1 MPSRLPSGR
10 SRDAMSLRIALV
22 TGASRGMGR
31 AIALR
36 LAEDVSGVAVH
47 YLTRREEA
55 QELAAAIREKGKLS
69 AVFRADLT
77 KKAQAAGL
85 IKKVEERF
93 ARIDILVNNVGPFLV
108 KPWDQLEVAD
118 WERVLRGNLF
128 GPYFCAK
135 AALVGMRKRKWG
147 RIVNIGYSRAEHL
160 GAFPT
165 IAPYAVAKT
174 GLLVLTRTAAA
185 SEVGNGITVN
195 MVSPGLIRGGALPQ
209 ARDLSESQLGT
220 VEDVAEAVAFFASDK
235 AASVTGANLIV
246 AGTWKM

>member
-1 MPSRLPSGR
+1 
-10 SRDAMSLRIALV
+10 MSLRIALV
-22 TGASRGMGR
+22 TGASRGLGR

-47 YLTRREEA
+47 YYSRRDEA

-85 IKKVEERF
+85 IRKVEERF
-93 ARIDILVNNVGPFLV
+93 ARIDVLVNNVGPFLV

-118 WERVLRGNLF
+118 WDRVLRGNLL
-128 GPYFCAK
+128 GSYFCIK
-135 AALVGMRKRKWG
+135 AALLGMRKRGWG
-147 RIVNIGYSRAEHL
+147 RIINIGYSRAEHL
-160 GAFPT
+160 ASYPT

-174 GLLVLTRTAAA
+174 GLLILTRTAAV
-185 SEVGNGITVN
+185 SEAANGITVN
-195 MVSPGLIRGGALPQ
+195 MVSPGLIQGGVLPKV
-209 ARDLSESQLGT
+209 RDAVESRLGT
-220 VEDVAEAVAFFASDK
+220 FADVAEAVAYLASDR
-235 AASVTGANLIV
+235 ASAVTGANLVI

>member
-1 MPSRLPSGR
+1 
-10 SRDAMSLRIALV
+10 MSLRIALV

-47 YLTRREEA
+47 YLTRRDEA

-69 AVFRADLT
+69 AVFKADLT

-93 ARIDILVNNVGPFLV
+93 ARIDVLVNNVGPFLV

-128 GPYFCAK
+128 GSYFCAK

-165 IAPYAVAKT
+165 IVPYAVAKT

-185 SEVGNGITVN
+185 SEVANGITVN
-195 MVSPGLIRGGALPQ
+195 MVSPGLIKGGALPQ
-209 ARDLSESQLGT
+209 GRDLSESQLGT
-220 VEDVAEAVAFFASDK
+220 FEDVAEAVAFFASDK

>member
-1 MPSRLPSGR
+1 
-10 SRDAMSLRIALV
+10 MSLRIALV

-47 YLTRREEA
+47 YFGHRDEA

-85 IKKVEERF
+85 IKKIEERF
-93 ARIDILVNNVGPFLV
+93 ARIDVLVNNVGPFLV

-118 WERVLRGNLF
+118 WERVLRGNLL
-128 GPYFCAK
+128 GSYFCMK
-135 AALVGMRKRKWG
+135 AALTGMRKRKWG
-147 RIVNIGYSRAEHL
+147 RVVNIGYSRAEHL
-160 GAFPT
+160 GSFPT

-185 SEVGNGITVN
+185 AEAANGITVN
-195 MVSPGLIRGGALPQ
+195 MVSPGLIKGGALPQ
-209 ARDLSESQLGT
+209 VRDLAESQMGT
-220 VEDVAEAVAFFASDK
+220 FEDVAEAVAFCASDR
-235 AASVTGANLIV
+235 AASVTGTNLIV

>member
-1 MPSRLPSGR
+1 MPSGPW
-10 SRDAMSLRIALV
+10 RDAVGLRIALV
-22 TGASRGMGR
+22 TGAARGMGR

-47 YLTRREEA
+47 YLTRRDEA

-69 AVFRADLT
+69 AVFKADLT
-77 KKAQAAGL
+77 KKVQAAGL

-128 GPYFCAK
+128 GSYFCAK
-135 AALVGMRKRKWG
+135 AALAGMRKRKWG
-147 RIVNIGYSRAEHL
+147 RIVNIGYSRAERL

-165 IAPYAVAKT
+165 IAPYAVAKM
-174 GLLVLTRTAAA
+174 GLLVLTRTAAV
-185 SEVGNGITVN
+185 SEVANGITVN
-195 MVSPGLIRGGALPQ
+195 MVSPGLIKGGALPH

-220 VEDVAEAVAFFASDK
+220 FEDVAEAVSFFASDK
-235 AASVTGANLIV
+235 AAAVTGANLIV

>member
-1 MPSRLPSGR
+1 
-10 SRDAMSLRIALV
+10 MSLRIALV
-22 TGASRGMGR
+22 TGAARGMGR

-47 YLTRREEA
+47 YLTRRDEA

-69 AVFRADLT
+69 AVFKADLT

-128 GPYFCAK
+128 GSYFCAK
-135 AALVGMRKRKWG
+135 AALAGMRKRKWG

-174 GLLVLTRTAAA
+174 GLLVLTRTAAV
-185 SEVGNGITVN
+185 SEVANGITVN
-195 MVSPGLIRGGALPQ
+195 MVSPGLIRGGVLPQ
-209 ARDLSESQLGT
+209 ARNLSESQLGT
-220 VEDVAEAVAFFASDK
+220 FEDVAEAVAFFASDK
-235 AASVTGANLIV
+235 AAAVTGANLIV

>member
-1 MPSRLPSGR
+1 MG
-10 SRDAMSLRIALV
+10 LRIALV
-22 TGASRGMGR
+22 TGAARGMGR

-47 YLTRREEA
+47 YLTRRDEA

-69 AVFRADLT
+69 ACFRADLT

-85 IKKVEERF
+85 VKKVEERF
-93 ARIDILVNNVGPFLV
+93 ARLDILVNNVGPFLV

-118 WERVLRGNLF
+118 WERALRGNLL

-135 AALVGMRKRKWG
+135 AALPGMRKRKWG

-174 GLLVLTRTAAA
+174 GLLTLTRTAAA
-185 SEVGNGITVN
+185 SEVANGITVN
-195 MVSPGLIRGGALPQ
+195 MVSPGLMRGGALPP
-209 ARDLSESQLGT
+209 ARNLSESQIGT
-220 VEDVAEAVAFFASDK
+220 FEDVAEAVAFFASDK
-235 AASVTGANLIV
+235 AAAVTGTNLIV

>member
-1 MPSRLPSGR
+1 
-10 SRDAMSLRIALV
+10 MSLRIALV
-22 TGASRGMGR
+22 TGASRGLGR

-47 YLTRREEA
+47 YLTRRDEA
-55 QELAAAIREKGKLS
+55 QELAAAIRENGKLS
-69 AVFRADLT
+69 AVFKADLT

>member
-1 MPSRLPSGR
+1 
-10 SRDAMSLRIALV
+10 MSLRIALV

-47 YLTRREEA
+47 YFSHREEA
-55 QELAAAIREKGKLS
+55 QELAAAIREKGKLA

-85 IKKVEERF
+85 VKKVEERF
-93 ARIDILVNNVGPFLV
+93 ARVDVLVNNVGPFLV

-118 WERVLRGNLF
+118 WDRALRGNLL
-128 GPYFCAK
+128 GPYFCMK
-135 AALVGMRKRKWG
+135 AALPGMRQRKWG

-165 IAPYAVAKT
+165 IVPYAVAKT
-174 GLLVLTRTAAA
+174 GLLTLTRTAATG
-185 SEVGNGITVN
+185 EVGNGITVN
-195 MVSPGLIRGGALPQ
+195 MVSPGLIRGGALP
-209 ARDLSESQLGT
+209 AMKIVSEAQLGT
-220 VEDVAEAVAFFASDK
+220 FEDVAGAVAYCASD
-235 AASVTGANLIV
+235 AAAAVTGANIIV

>member
-1 MPSRLPSGR
+1 
-10 SRDAMSLRIALV
+10 MSLRIALV

-31 AIALR
+31 AIAHR

-47 YLTRREEA
+47 YFSHREEA

-85 IKKVEERF
+85 IKKVEERV
-93 ARIDILVNNVGPFLV
+93 ARIDVLVNNVGPFLV

-118 WERVLRGNLF
+118 WERVLRGNLL
-128 GPYFCAK
+128 GSYFCMK
-135 AALVGMRKRKWG
+135 AALAGMRKRQWG

-160 GAFPT
+160 GSFPT

-185 SEVGNGITVN
+185 AEAGNGITVN
-195 MVSPGLIRGGALPQ
+195 MVSPGLIKGGALPHT
-209 ARDLSESQLGT
+209 RDLAESQLGT
-220 VEDVAEAVAFFASDK
+220 FEDVAEAVAFCASDR

>member
-1 MPSRLPSGR
+1 
-10 SRDAMSLRIALV
+10 MSLRIALV

-47 YLTRREEA
+47 YFSRREEA

-85 IKKVEERF
+85 VKKVEERF
-93 ARIDILVNNVGPFLV
+93 ARVDILVNNVGPFLV

-118 WERVLRGNLF
+118 WDRVLRGNLL
-128 GPYFCAK
+128 GPYFCMK
-135 AALVGMRKRKWG
+135 AALPGMRKRKWG

-174 GLLVLTRTAAA
+174 GLLTLTRTAAA
-185 SEVGNGITVN
+185 ADVANGITVN
-195 MVSPGLIRGGALPQ
+195 MVSPGLIRGGALPSMKNV
-209 ARDLSESQLGT
+209 SEAQLGT
-220 VEDVAEAVAFFASDK
+220 FEDVAGAVAYCASD
-235 AASVTGANLIV
+235 AAGAVTGANLIV

>member
-1 MPSRLPSGR
+1 
-10 SRDAMSLRIALV
+10 MSLRIALV
-22 TGASRGMGR
+22 TGASRGIGR

-47 YLTRREEA
+47 YFSRREEA

-85 IKKVEERF
+85 VKKVEERF
-93 ARIDILVNNVGPFLV
+93 ARVDVLVNNVGPFLV

-118 WERVLRGNLF
+118 WERVLRGNLL
-128 GPYFCAK
+128 GAYFCMK
-135 AALVGMRKRKWG
+135 AALPGMRKRKWG
-147 RIVNIGYSRAEHL
+147 RIVNIGFSRAEHL

-174 GLLVLTRTAAA
+174 GLLTLTRTAAA
-185 SEVGNGITVN
+185 AEVANGLTVN
-195 MVSPGLIRGGALPQ
+195 MVSPGLIRGGAMPLV
-209 ARDLSESQLGT
+209 RDLPDSALGRF
-220 VEDVAEAVAFFASDK
+220 EDVAEAVAYCASDE
-235 AASVTGANLIV
+235 AAAVTGSNIIV
-246 AGTWKM
+246 SGTWKM

>member
-1 MPSRLPSGR
+1 MG
-10 SRDAMSLRIALV
+10 LRIALV
-22 TGASRGMGR
+22 TGAARGMGR

-47 YLTRREEA
+47 YLTRRDEA

-69 AVFRADLT
+69 ACFRADLT

-85 IKKVEERF
+85 VKKVEERF
-93 ARIDILVNNVGPFLV
+93 ARLDILVNNVGPFLV

-118 WERVLRGNLF
+118 WERALRGNLL
-128 GPYFCAK
+128 GSYFCAK
-135 AALVGMRKRKWG
+135 AALPGMRKRKWG

-165 IAPYAVAKT
+165 IVPYAVAKT
-174 GLLVLTRTAAA
+174 GLLTLTRTAAA
-185 SEVGNGITVN
+185 SEVANGITVN
-195 MVSPGLIRGGALPQ
+195 MVSPGLMRGGALPP
-209 ARDLSESQLGT
+209 ARNLSESQIGT
-220 VEDVAEAVAFFASDK
+220 FEDVAEAVAFFASDK
-235 AASVTGANLIV
+235 AAAVTGTNLIV

>member
-1 MPSRLPSGR
+1 
-10 SRDAMSLRIALV
+10 MSLRIALV
-22 TGASRGMGR
+22 TGAARGMGR

-47 YLTRREEA
+47 YYTRRDEA
-55 QELAAAIREKGKLS
+55 QELAAAIRDKGKLS

-85 IKKVEERF
+85 VKKVEERF
-93 ARIDILVNNVGPFLV
+93 ARIDVLVNNVGPFLV

-118 WERVLRGNLF
+118 WERALRGNLL
-128 GPYFCAK
+128 GPYFCLK
-135 AALVGMRKRKWG
+135 AALPGMRKRKWG

-165 IAPYAVAKT
+165 IVPYAVAKT
-174 GLLVLTRTAAA
+174 GLLTLTRTAAA

-195 MVSPGLIRGGALPQ
+195 MVSPGLMRGGALPQ
-209 ARDLSESQLGT
+209 GRNITESQIGT
-220 VEDVAEAVAFFASDK
+220 FEDVAEAVAFCASDQ
-235 AASVTGANLIV
+235 AAAVTGANLIV

>member
-1 MPSRLPSGR
+1 V
-10 SRDAMSLRIALV
+10 SLRIALV
-22 TGASRGMGR
+22 TGAARGMGR

-47 YLTRREEA
+47 YLTRRDEA

-69 AVFRADLT
+69 AVFKADLT

-128 GPYFCAK
+128 GSYFCAK
-135 AALVGMRKRKWG
+135 AALAGMRKRKWG

-174 GLLVLTRTAAA
+174 GLLVLTRTAAV
-185 SEVGNGITVN
+185 SEVANGITVN
-195 MVSPGLIRGGALPQ
+195 MVSPGLIRGGVLPQ
-209 ARDLSESQLGT
+209 ARNLSESQLGT
-220 VEDVAEAVAFFASDK
+220 FEDVAEAVAFFASDK
-235 AASVTGANLIV
+235 AAAVTGANLIV

>member
-1 MPSRLPSGR
+1 
-10 SRDAMSLRIALV
+10 MSLRIALV
-22 TGASRGMGR
+22 TGASRGIGR

-47 YLTRREEA
+47 YFSRREEA

-85 IKKVEERF
+85 VKKVEERF
-93 ARIDILVNNVGPFLV
+93 ARVDVLVNNVGPFLV
-108 KPWDQLEVAD
+108 KAWDQLEVAD
-118 WERVLRGNLF
+118 WERVLRGNLL
-128 GPYFCAK
+128 GSYFCMK
-135 AALVGMRKRKWG
+135 AALPGMRKRKWG
-147 RIVNIGYSRAEHL
+147 RIVNLGYSRAEHL

-174 GLLVLTRTAAA
+174 GLLTLTRTAAA
-185 SEVGNGITVN
+185 AEAGNGITVN

-209 ARDLSESQLGT
+209 VRELEESRLGT
-220 VEDVAEAVAFFASDK
+220 FEDVAEAVAFCASD
-235 AASVTGANLIV
+235 AAAAVTGSNVIV
-246 AGTWKM
+246 SGTWKM

>member
-1 MPSRLPSGR
+1 
-10 SRDAMSLRIALV
+10 MSLRIALV
-22 TGASRGMGR
+22 TGAGRGMGR

-47 YLTRREEA
+47 YFSRRDEA

-85 IKKVEERF
+85 VKKVEERF
-93 ARIDILVNNVGPFLV
+93 ARIDVLVNNVGPFLV

-118 WERVLRGNLF
+118 WERVLRGNLL
-128 GPYFCAK
+128 GSYFCLK
-135 AALVGMRKRKWG
+135 AALPGMRKRKWG
-147 RIVNIGYSRAEHL
+147 RVVNIGYSRAEHL

-174 GLLVLTRTAAA
+174 GLLTLTRTAAA

-209 ARDLSESQLGT
+209 VRNLSESQLGT
-220 VEDVAEAVAFFASDK
+220 FEDVAEAVAFCASDK
-235 AASVTGANLIV
+235 AAAVTGTNILV

>member
-1 MPSRLPSGR
+1 
-10 SRDAMSLRIALV
+10 MSLRIALV
-22 TGASRGMGR
+22 TGASRGIGR

-36 LAEDVSGVAVH
+36 LAEDVSGVAIH
-47 YLTRREEA
+47 YFSRREEA

-85 IKKVEERF
+85 VKKVEERF
-93 ARIDILVNNVGPFLV
+93 ARVDILVNNVGPFLV

-118 WERVLRGNLF
+118 WDKALRGNLL
-128 GPYFCAK
+128 GPYFCLK
-135 AALVGMRKRKWG
+135 AALPGMRKRKWG

-165 IAPYAVAKT
+165 IVPYAVAKT
-174 GLLVLTRTAAA
+174 GLLTLTRTAAA
-185 SEVGNGITVN
+185 AEVANGITVN
-195 MVSPGLIRGGALPQ
+195 MVSPGLIRGGAMPSLKNV
-209 ARDLSESQLGT
+209 SEAQLGT
-220 VEDVAEAVAFFASDK
+220 FEDVARAVAFCVSDE
-235 AASVTGANLIV
+235 AAAITGANLIV

>member
-1 MPSRLPSGR
+1 
-10 SRDAMSLRIALV
+10 MSLRIALV

-47 YLTRREEA
+47 YLTRRDEA

-69 AVFRADLT
+69 AVFKADLS

-128 GPYFCAK
+128 GSYFCAK
-135 AALVGMRKRKWG
+135 AALTGMRKRKWG
-147 RIVNIGYSRAEHL
+147 RIVNIGYSRVEHL

-165 IAPYAVAKT
+165 IVPYAVAKT
-174 GLLVLTRTAAA
+174 GLLLLTRTAAA

-195 MVSPGLIRGGALPQ
+195 MVSPGLIRGGSLPQ
-209 ARDLSESQLGT
+209 ARNLSESQLGSF
-220 VEDVAEAVAFFASDK
+220 EDIAEAVAFFASDK

>member
-1 MPSRLPSGR
+1 
-10 SRDAMSLRIALV
+10 MSLRIALV
-22 TGASRGMGR
+22 TGAARGMGR

-55 QELAAAIREKGKLS
+55 LELAAAIRDKGKLS

-85 IKKVEERF
+85 VKKVEERF
-93 ARIDILVNNVGPFLV
+93 ARIDVLVNNVGTFLV

-118 WERVLRGNLF
+118 WEKVLRGNLL
-128 GPYFCAK
+128 GSYFCMK
-135 AALVGMRKRKWG
+135 AALPGMRKRKWG
-147 RIVNIGYSRAEHL
+147 RVVNIGYSRAEHL
-160 GAFPT
+160 GAYPT

-185 SEVGNGITVN
+185 SEVANGITVN
-195 MVSPGLIRGGALPQ
+195 MVSPGLIRGGALPPMKNV
-209 ARDLSESQLGT
+209 SESQLGT
-220 VEDVAEAVAFFASDK
+220 YEDVAEAVAWCASDR
-235 AASVTGANLIV
+235 AAAVTGTNLLV

>member
-1 MPSRLPSGR
+1 
-10 SRDAMSLRIALV
+10 MSLRIALV
-22 TGASRGMGR
+22 TGAARGMGR

-55 QELAAAIREKGKLS
+55 LELAAAICDKGKLS

-85 IKKVEERF
+85 VKKVEERF
-93 ARIDILVNNVGPFLV
+93 ARIDVLVNNVGTFLV

-118 WERVLRGNLF
+118 WEKVLRGNLL
-128 GPYFCAK
+128 GSYFCMK
-135 AALVGMRKRKWG
+135 AALPGMRKRKWG
-147 RIVNIGYSRAEHL
+147 RVVNIGYSRAEHL
-160 GAFPT
+160 GAYPT
-165 IAPYAVAKT
+165 IAPYAVAKA

-185 SEVGNGITVN
+185 SEVANGITVN
-195 MVSPGLIRGGALPQ
+195 MVSPGLIRGGALPPMKNV
-209 ARDLSESQLGT
+209 SETQLGT
-220 VEDVAEAVAFFASDK
+220 YEDVAEAVAYCASDR
-235 AASVTGANLIV
+235 AAAVTGTNLIV